1 MNYLNVKEGKSMYFN
16 IEFPNKMAH
25 AYSVMC
31 KPLCQEM
38 KLPQTAF
45 DILMFLSNNPQY
57 KTARDIVEVR
67 KIKANLV
74 SINVDKLVKEG
85 YLERRE
91 VAGDRRKTELVCTSQ
106 ADSIIE
112 KGRIVQKDFK
122 DTLFNSM
129 DDSMKE
135 ILFKGM
141 EIMEDNLD
149 SILEDQ

>member
-1 MNYLNVKEGKSMYFN
+1 MYFN

-25 AYSVMC
+25 AYSVIC

-106 ADSIIE
+106 ADSIVE
-112 KGRIVQKDFK
+112 KGRLVQKDFK
-122 DTLFNSM
+122 DTLFNNM

-149 SILEDQ
+149 RILEDQ